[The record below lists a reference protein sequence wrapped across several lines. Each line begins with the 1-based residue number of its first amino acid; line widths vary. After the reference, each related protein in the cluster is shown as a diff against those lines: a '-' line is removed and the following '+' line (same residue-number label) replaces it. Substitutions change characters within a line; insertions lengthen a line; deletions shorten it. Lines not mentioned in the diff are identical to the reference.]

1 MGKSLDPLGSGF
13 LHSLRVGKFRSTTKK
28 GEYFFGDV
36 NLIVGQNGSG
46 KTSLLELI
54 EALYCGR
61 VRRDPAANFSG
72 IRAEVRMP
80 DNQLLEVKGTKA
92 TAIIKARNLAWY
104 GRPDYQARM
113 ISEGFT
119 QFNFLDTDAA
129 FRLSSETNPEE
140 IKEDLNSLL
149 VGPETSALWDYLTKL
164 HEDVFA
170 SLRSLDER
178 LPSLVKQTELL
189 GAEVKRL
196 RAVPS
201 QATSLTK
208 TYRASLNAL
217 GAKWELGDAAAPIG
231 RSDRARLEELSRGF
245 RQAMAAH
252 RSPP

>member
-1 MGKSLDPLGSGF
+1 M
-13 LHSLRVGKFRSTTKK
+13 
-28 GEYFFGDV
+28 

-113 ISEGFT
+113 ICKSFT

-129 FRLSSETNPEE
+129 FRLSSETNPEG

-149 VGPETSALWDYLTKL
+149 VGPETSRPFGTISLNFMRTYLPVFDLWMN
-164 HEDVFA
+164 A
-170 SLRSLDER
+170 SLPL
-178 LPSLVKQTELL
+178 
-189 GAEVKRL
+189 
-196 RAVPS
+196 
-201 QATSLTK
+201 
-208 TYRASLNAL
+208 
-217 GAKWELGDAAAPIG
+217 
-231 RSDRARLEELSRGF
+231 
-245 RQAMAAH
+245 RQANRTA
-252 RSPP
+252 RS